1 MVYSPITNAFKLT
14 AQGAGGQPD
23 FMQALRNGMLGARE
37 AVETAYKPKTMAE
50 ALLNAQL
57 VNKIKASEAKYSDRL
72 HEANLANT
80 SSMIGLRGAQKGMIP
95 YEIQLKQAQM
105 QDYLRKQRESE
116 FGQNLV
122 GNLQGAPGAGQGA
135 PGGQGSLLDN
145 LKNNPAAASYVKN
158 KYGIDVNAQSP
169 AEKLQQAAEY
179 KEKFDQAAKL
189 QKELED
195 LAVEQK
201 SIDDIDRLI
210 KEGHLKTGF
219 FQNLKNSF
227 GLGSA
232 EQGELAA
239 AAQPILAIE
248 TRKVSARGGSE
259 AAKQVKQ
266 TKPDISNSLEKN
278 KGITKQLRQSIKR
291 DAVEKIKAL
300 EKLSGKSYGGSV
312 PPSWREGNTQNE
324 SANPLKSKVFS
335 NSSQGNTVVYYKG
348 KIHHVPN
355 DKVEAALKA
364 GGSLHE

>member
-1 MVYSPITNAFKLT
+1 MAFNIPNGAFRQTLGEAGGVNYQDALQNAFKNS
-14 AQGAGGQPD
+14 QS
-23 FMQALRNGMLGARE
+23 
-37 AVETAYKPKTMAE
+37 AVDTAYKPKTMAE

-57 VNKIKASEAKYSDRL
+57 VNKIKGSEAKYADRL

-80 SSMIGLRGAQKGMIP
+80 SSMMGLRNAQKGIIP

-105 QDYLRKQRESE
+105 QDYIRKQRESE

-122 GNLQGAPGAGQGA
+122 GNLLGGGQGA
-135 PGGQGSLLDN
+135 QGGGQGGLLDN
-145 LKNNPAAASYVKN
+145 LKNNPGAASYIKS
-158 KYGIDVNAQSP
+158 KYGIDINAQSP
-169 AEKLQQAAEY
+169 AEKLQQAGEY